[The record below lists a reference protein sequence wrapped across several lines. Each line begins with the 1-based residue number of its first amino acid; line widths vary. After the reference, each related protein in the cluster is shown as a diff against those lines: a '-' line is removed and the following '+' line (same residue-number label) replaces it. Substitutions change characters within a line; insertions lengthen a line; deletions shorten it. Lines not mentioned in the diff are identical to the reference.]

1 MLDFRMETF
10 LALCR
15 TMNYTRAA
23 EELNITQP
31 AVTQH
36 IQYLQRHYGVKLFQY
51 RDKRLTLTE
60 AGAAL
65 RSAALTMEHDERE
78 LREHLPLL
86 QKGIQ
91 HLRLG
96 ATLTVGEYALPP
108 HLGRYMKRS
117 PDVALHLVV
126 GSTRRLL
133 EGLNRGELDAAVV
146 EGYFAKR
153 DYDSIRWSTE
163 PYVCVCAAESAL
175 EGPMELED
183 LFTQTLILRDPESGT
198 REILERALLERNFQL
213 SDFRRVVEINDL
225 TVIKQLVAQNCGIT
239 FLYRRAVERELEEG
253 RLRQVLLRGWEVQ
266 HEFTFLWRKGS
277 VFEQNYRLLYV
288 QLCQNQEEEEKTWN
302 L

>member
-1 MLDFRMETF
+1 MLDFRMDTF

-51 RDKRLTLTE
+51 RDKHLFLTE

-78 LREHLPLL
+78 LMEHLPLL
-86 QKGIQ
+86 QKGMQ

-108 HLGRYMKRS
+108 HLGRYMNRH

-153 DYDSIRWSTE
+153 EYDAIRWSME
-163 PYVCVCAAESAL
+163 PYVCVCAAGSAL

-225 TVIKQLVAQNCGIT
+225 TVIKQLVEQNCGIT

-253 RLRQVLLRGWEVQ
+253 QLRQVFLRGWEVQ

-277 VFEQNYRLLYV
+277 VFEQNYRRLYA
-288 QLCQNQEEEEKTWN
+288 QLCQNQEE
-302 L
+302 

>member
-1 MLDFRMETF
+1 MLDFRMDTF

-23 EELNITQP
+23 EELNIT

-51 RDKRLTLTE
+51 RDKHLFLTE

-78 LREHLPLL
+78 LMEHLPLL
-86 QKGIQ
+86 QKGMQ

-108 HLGRYMKRS
+108 HLGRYMKRH

-153 DYDSIRWSTE
+153 EYDAIRWSME
-163 PYVCVCAAESAL
+163 PYVCVCAAGSAL

-225 TVIKQLVAQNCGIT
+225 TVIKQLVEQNCGIT

-253 RLRQVLLRGWEVQ
+253 QLRQVFLRGWEVQ

-277 VFEQNYRLLYV
+277 VFEQNYRRLYAK
-288 QLCQNQEEEEKTWN
+288 LCQNQEE
-302 L
+302 

>member
-1 MLDFRMETF
+1 MLDFRMDTF

-51 RDKRLTLTE
+51 RDKHLFLTE

-65 RSAALTMEHDERE
+65 RSAALNMEHDERE
-78 LREHLPLL
+78 LMEQLPLL
-86 QKGIQ
+86 QKGMQ

-108 HLGRYMKRS
+108 HLGRYMKRH

-153 DYDSIRWSTE
+153 EYDAIRWSME
-163 PYVCVCAAESAL
+163 PYVCVCAAGSAL

-225 TVIKQLVAQNCGIT
+225 TVIKQLVEQNCGIT

-253 RLRQVLLRGWEVQ
+253 QLRQVFLRGWEVQ

-277 VFEQNYRLLYV
+277 VFEQNYRRLYA
-288 QLCQNQEEEEKTWN
+288 QLCQNQEE
-302 L
+302 

>member
-1 MLDFRMETF
+1 MLDFRMDTF

-51 RDKRLTLTE
+51 RDKHLFLTE

-78 LREHLPLL
+78 LMEHLPLL
-86 QKGIQ
+86 QKGMQ

-108 HLGRYMKRS
+108 HLGRYMKRH

-133 EGLNRGELDAAVV
+133 EGLNHGELDAAVV

-153 DYDSIRWSTE
+153 EYDAIRWSME
-163 PYVCVCAAESAL
+163 PYVCVCAAGSAL

-225 TVIKQLVAQNCGIT
+225 TVIKQLVEQNCGIT

-253 RLRQVLLRGWEVQ
+253 QLRQVFLRGWEVQ

-277 VFEQNYRLLYV
+277 VFEQNYRRLYAK
-288 QLCQNQEEEEKTWN
+288 LCQNQEE
-302 L
+302 

>member
-1 MLDFRMETF
+1 MLDFRMDTF

-23 EELNITQP
+23 EELNITKP
-31 AVTQH
+31 AVTQR

-51 RDKRLTLTE
+51 RDKHLFLTE

-78 LREHLPLL
+78 LMEHLPLL
-86 QKGIQ
+86 QKGMQ

-108 HLGRYMKRS
+108 HLGRYMKRH

-153 DYDSIRWSTE
+153 EYDAIRWSME
-163 PYVCVCAAESAL
+163 PYVCVCAAGSAL

-225 TVIKQLVAQNCGIT
+225 TVIKQLVEQNCGIT

-253 RLRQVLLRGWEVQ
+253 QLRQVFLRGWEVQ

-277 VFEQNYRLLYV
+277 VFEQNYRRLYAK
-288 QLCQNQEEEEKTWN
+288 LCQNQEE
-302 L
+302 

>member
-1 MLDFRMETF
+1 MLDFRMDTF

-51 RDKRLTLTE
+51 RDKHLFLTE

-78 LREHLPLL
+78 LMEHLPLL
-86 QKGIQ
+86 QKGMQ

-108 HLGRYMKRS
+108 HLGRYMKRH

-153 DYDSIRWSTE
+153 EYDAIRWSIE
-163 PYVCVCAAESAL
+163 PYVCVCAAGSAL

-225 TVIKQLVAQNCGIT
+225 TVIKQLVEQNCGIT

-253 RLRQVLLRGWEVQ
+253 QLRQVFLRGWEVQ

-277 VFEQNYRLLYV
+277 VFEQNYRRLYAK
-288 QLCQNQEEEEKTWN
+288 LCQNQEE
-302 L
+302 

>member
-1 MLDFRMETF
+1 MLDFRMDTF

-51 RDKRLTLTE
+51 RDKHLFLTE

-78 LREHLPLL
+78 LMEHLPLL
-86 QKGIQ
+86 QKGMQ

-108 HLGRYMKRS
+108 HLGRYMKRHS
-117 PDVALHLVV
+117 DVALHLVV

-153 DYDSIRWSTE
+153 EYDAIRWSME
-163 PYVCVCAAESAL
+163 PYVCVCAAGSAL

-183 LFTQTLILRDPESGT
+183 LFTQTLILRDPEAGT
-198 REILERALLERNFQL
+198 REILERPLLERNFQL

-225 TVIKQLVAQNCGIT
+225 TVIKQLVEQNCGIT

-253 RLRQVLLRGWEVQ
+253 QLRQVFLRGWEVQ

-277 VFEQNYRLLYV
+277 VFEQNYRRLYA
-288 QLCQNQEEEEKTWN
+288 QLCQNQEE
-302 L
+302 

>member
-1 MLDFRMETF
+1 MLDFRMDTF

-51 RDKRLTLTE
+51 RDKHLFLTE

-78 LREHLPLL
+78 LMEQLPLL
-86 QKGIQ
+86 QKGMQ

-108 HLGRYMKRS
+108 HLGRYMKRH
-117 PDVALHLVV
+117 PDVALHLGV

-153 DYDSIRWSTE
+153 EYDAIRWSME
-163 PYVCVCAAESAL
+163 PYVCVCAAGSAL

-225 TVIKQLVAQNCGIT
+225 TVIKQLVEQNCGIT

-253 RLRQVLLRGWEVQ
+253 QLRQVFLRGWEVQ

-277 VFEQNYRLLYV
+277 VFEQNYRRLYA
-288 QLCQNQEEEEKTWN
+288 QLCQNQEE
-302 L
+302 

>member
-1 MLDFRMETF
+1 MLDFRMDTF

-51 RDKRLTLTE
+51 RDKHLFLTE

-78 LREHLPLL
+78 LMEQLPLL
-86 QKGIQ
+86 QKGMQ
-91 HLRLG
+91 PLRL
-96 ATLTVGEYALPP
+96 GEYALPP
-108 HLGRYMKRS
+108 HLGRYMKRH

-153 DYDSIRWSTE
+153 EYDAIRWSME
-163 PYVCVCAAESAL
+163 PYVCVCAAGSAL

-225 TVIKQLVAQNCGIT
+225 TVIKQLVEQNCGIT

-253 RLRQVLLRGWEVQ
+253 QLRQVFLRGWEVQ
-266 HEFTFLWRKGS
+266 HEFTFLWRTGS
-277 VFEQNYRLLYV
+277 VFEQNYRRLYA
-288 QLCQNQEEEEKTWN
+288 QLCQNQEE
-302 L
+302 

>member
-1 MLDFRMETF
+1 MLDFRMDTF

-51 RDKRLTLTE
+51 RDKHLFLTE

-78 LREHLPLL
+78 LMEQLPLL
-86 QKGIQ
+86 QKGMQ

-108 HLGRYMKRS
+108 HLGRYMKRH

-153 DYDSIRWSTE
+153 EYDAIRWSME
-163 PYVCVCAAESAL
+163 PYVCVCAAGSAL

-225 TVIKQLVAQNCGIT
+225 TVIKQLVEQNCGIT

-253 RLRQVLLRGWEVQ
+253 QLRQVFLRGWEVQ

-277 VFEQNYRLLYV
+277 VFEQNYRRLYA
-288 QLCQNQEEEEKTWN
+288 QLFQNQEE
-302 L
+302 

>member
-1 MLDFRMETF
+1 MLDFRMDTF

-51 RDKRLTLTE
+51 RDKHLFLTE

-78 LREHLPLL
+78 LMEHLPLL
-86 QKGIQ
+86 QKGMQ

-108 HLGRYMKRS
+108 HLGRYMKRH

-153 DYDSIRWSTE
+153 EYDAIRWSME
-163 PYVCVCAAESAL
+163 PYVCVCAAGSAL

-225 TVIKQLVAQNCGIT
+225 TVIKQLVEQNCGIT

-253 RLRQVLLRGWEVQ
+253 QLRQVFLRGWEVQ
-266 HEFTFLWRKGS
+266 HEFTFLRRKGS
-277 VFEQNYRLLYV
+277 VFEQNYRRLYA
-288 QLCQNQEEEEKTWN
+288 QLCQNQEE
-302 L
+302 

>member
-1 MLDFRMETF
+1 MLDFRMDTF

-51 RDKRLTLTE
+51 RDKHLFLTE

-65 RSAALTMEHDERE
+65 RSAALTMEHDERQ
-78 LREHLPLL
+78 LMEHLPLL
-86 QKGIQ
+86 QKGMQ

-108 HLGRYMKRS
+108 HLGRYMKRH

-153 DYDSIRWSTE
+153 EYDAIRWSME
-163 PYVCVCAAESAL
+163 PYVCVCAAGSAL

-225 TVIKQLVAQNCGIT
+225 TVIKQLVEQNCGIT

-253 RLRQVLLRGWEVQ
+253 QLRQVFLRGWEVQ

-277 VFEQNYRLLYV
+277 VFEQNYRRLYA
-288 QLCQNQEEEEKTWN
+288 QLCQNQEE
-302 L
+302 

>member
-1 MLDFRMETF
+1 
-10 LALCR
+10 
-15 TMNYTRAA
+15 
-23 EELNITQP
+23 
-31 AVTQH
+31 
-36 IQYLQRHYGVKLFQY
+36 
-51 RDKRLTLTE
+51 
-60 AGAAL
+60 
-65 RSAALTMEHDERE
+65 MEHDERE
-78 LREHLPLL
+78 LMEHLPLL
-86 QKGIQ
+86 QKGMQ

-108 HLGRYMKRS
+108 HLGRYMKRH

-153 DYDSIRWSTE
+153 EYDAIRWSME
-163 PYVCVCAAESAL
+163 PYVCVCAAGSAL

-225 TVIKQLVAQNCGIT
+225 TVIKQLVEQNCGIT

-253 RLRQVLLRGWEVQ
+253 QLRQVFLRGWEVQ

-277 VFEQNYRLLYV
+277 VFEQNYRRLYA
-288 QLCQNQEEEEKTWN
+288 QLCQNQEE
-302 L
+302 

>member
-1 MLDFRMETF
+1 MLDFRMDTF

-51 RDKRLTLTE
+51 RDKHLFLTE

-78 LREHLPLL
+78 LMEHLPLL
-86 QKGIQ
+86 QKGMQ

-108 HLGRYMKRS
+108 HLGRYMKRH

-153 DYDSIRWSTE
+153 EYDAIRWSME
-163 PYVCVCAAESAL
+163 PYVCVCAAGSAL

-225 TVIKQLVAQNCGIT
+225 TVIKQLVEQNCGIT

-253 RLRQVLLRGWEVQ
+253 QLRQVFLRGWEVQ

-277 VFEQNYRLLYV
+277 VFEQNYRRLYAM
-288 QLCQNQEEEEKTWN
+288 LCQNQEE
-302 L
+302 

>member
-1 MLDFRMETF
+1 MLDFRMDTF

-51 RDKRLTLTE
+51 RDKHLFLTE
-60 AGAAL
+60 AGATL

-78 LREHLPLL
+78 LMEHLPLL
-86 QKGIQ
+86 QKGMQ

-108 HLGRYMKRS
+108 HLGRYMKRH

-153 DYDSIRWSTE
+153 EYDAIRWSME
-163 PYVCVCAAESAL
+163 PYVCVCAAGSAL

-225 TVIKQLVAQNCGIT
+225 TVIKQLVEQNCGIT

-253 RLRQVLLRGWEVQ
+253 QLRQVFLRGWEVQ

-277 VFEQNYRLLYV
+277 IFEQNYRRLYA
-288 QLCQNQEEEEKTWN
+288 QLCQNQEE
-302 L
+302 

>member
-1 MLDFRMETF
+1 MLDFRMDTF

-51 RDKRLTLTE
+51 RDKHLFLTE

-78 LREHLPLL
+78 LMEHLPLL
-86 QKGIQ
+86 QKGMQ

-108 HLGRYMKRS
+108 HLGRYMKRH

-153 DYDSIRWSTE
+153 EYDAIRWSME
-163 PYVCVCAAESAL
+163 PYVCVCAAGSAL

-198 REILERALLERNFQL
+198 RDILERALLERNFQL

-225 TVIKQLVAQNCGIT
+225 TVIKQLVEQNCGIT

-253 RLRQVLLRGWEVQ
+253 QLRQVFLRGWEVQ

-277 VFEQNYRLLYV
+277 VFEQNYRRLYA
-288 QLCQNQEEEEKTWN
+288 QLCQNQEE
-302 L
+302 

>member
-1 MLDFRMETF
+1 MLDFRMDTF

-51 RDKRLTLTE
+51 RDKHLFLTE

-78 LREHLPLL
+78 LMEHLPLL
-86 QKGIQ
+86 QKGMQ

-108 HLGRYMKRS
+108 HLGRYLKRH

-153 DYDSIRWSTE
+153 EYDAIRWSME
-163 PYVCVCAAESAL
+163 PYVCVCAAGSAL

-225 TVIKQLVAQNCGIT
+225 TVIKQLVEQNCGIT

-253 RLRQVLLRGWEVQ
+253 QLRQVFLRGWEVQ

-277 VFEQNYRLLYV
+277 VFEQNYRRLYAK
-288 QLCQNQEEEEKTWN
+288 LCQNQEE
-302 L
+302 

>member
-1 MLDFRMETF
+1 MLDFRMDTF

-51 RDKRLTLTE
+51 RDKHLFLTE

-65 RSAALTMEHDERE
+65 RSAALTMEHDDRE
-78 LREHLPLL
+78 LMEHLPLL
-86 QKGIQ
+86 QKGMQ

-108 HLGRYMKRS
+108 HLGRYMKRH

-153 DYDSIRWSTE
+153 EYDAIRWSME
-163 PYVCVCAAESAL
+163 PYVCVCAAGSAL

-225 TVIKQLVAQNCGIT
+225 TVIKQLVEQNCGIT

-253 RLRQVLLRGWEVQ
+253 QLRQVFLRGWEVQ

-277 VFEQNYRLLYV
+277 VFEQNYRRLYA
-288 QLCQNQEEEEKTWN
+288 QLCQNQEE
-302 L
+302 

>member
-1 MLDFRMETF
+1 MLDFRLDTF

-51 RDKRLTLTE
+51 RDKHLFLTE

-78 LREHLPLL
+78 LMEHLPLL
-86 QKGIQ
+86 QKGMQ

-108 HLGRYMKRS
+108 HLGRYMKRH

-153 DYDSIRWSTE
+153 EYDAIRWSME
-163 PYVCVCAAESAL
+163 PYVCVCAAGSAL

-225 TVIKQLVAQNCGIT
+225 TVIKQLVEQNCGIT

-253 RLRQVLLRGWEVQ
+253 QLRQVFLRGWEVQ

-277 VFEQNYRLLYV
+277 VFEQNYRRLYAK
-288 QLCQNQEEEEKTWN
+288 LCQNQEE
-302 L
+302 

>member
-1 MLDFRMETF
+1 MLDFRMDTF

-51 RDKRLTLTE
+51 RDKHLFLTE

-78 LREHLPLL
+78 LMEHLPLL
-86 QKGIQ
+86 QKGMQ

-108 HLGRYMKRS
+108 HLGRYMKRH

-153 DYDSIRWSTE
+153 EYDAIRWSME
-163 PYVCVCAAESAL
+163 PYVCVCAARRPL
-175 EGPMELED
+175 EGTMEQED

-198 REILERALLERNFQL
+198 REFLERALLERNFQL

-225 TVIKQLVAQNCGIT
+225 TVIKQLVEQNCGIT

-253 RLRQVLLRGWEVQ
+253 QLRQVFLRGWEVQ
-266 HEFTFLWRKGS
+266 HDFPFLWRKGS
-277 VFEQNYRLLYV
+277 VFEQNYRRLYAK
-288 QLCQNQEEEEKTWN
+288 LCQNQEE
-302 L
+302 

>member
-1 MLDFRMETF
+1 MLDFRMDTF

-51 RDKRLTLTE
+51 RDKHLFLTE

-78 LREHLPLL
+78 LMEHLPLL
-86 QKGIQ
+86 QKGMQ

-108 HLGRYMKRS
+108 HLGRYMKRH

-153 DYDSIRWSTE
+153 EYDAIRWSME
-163 PYVCVCAAESAL
+163 PYVCVCAAGSAL

-225 TVIKQLVAQNCGIT
+225 TVIKQLVEQNCGIT

-253 RLRQVLLRGWEVQ
+253 QLRQVFLRGWEVQ

-277 VFEQNYRLLYV
+277 VFEQNYRRLYAK
-288 QLCQNQEEEEKTWN
+288 LCQNQEE
-302 L
+302 

>member
-1 MLDFRMETF
+1 MLDFRMDTF

-51 RDKRLTLTE
+51 RDKHLFLTE

-78 LREHLPLL
+78 LMEHLPLL
-86 QKGIQ
+86 QKGMQ

-108 HLGRYMKRS
+108 HLGRYMKRH

-153 DYDSIRWSTE
+153 EYDAIRWSME
-163 PYVCVCAAESAL
+163 PYVCVCAAGSAL

-225 TVIKQLVAQNCGIT
+225 TVIKQLVEQNCGIT

-253 RLRQVLLRGWEVQ
+253 QPRQVFLRGWEVQ

-277 VFEQNYRLLYV
+277 VFEQNYRRLYAK
-288 QLCQNQEEEEKTWN
+288 LCQNQEE
-302 L
+302 

>member
-1 MLDFRMETF
+1 MLDFRMDTF

-51 RDKRLTLTE
+51 RDKHLLLTE

-78 LREHLPLL
+78 LMEPLPLL
-86 QKGIQ
+86 QNGMQ

-108 HLGRYMKRS
+108 HLGRYMKRH

-153 DYDSIRWSTE
+153 EYDAIRWSME
-163 PYVCVCAAESAL
+163 PYVCVCAAGSAL

-225 TVIKQLVAQNCGIT
+225 TVIKQLVEQNCGIT

-253 RLRQVLLRGWEVQ
+253 QLRQVFLRGWEVQ

-277 VFEQNYRLLYV
+277 VFEQNYRRLYA
-288 QLCQNQEEEEKTWN
+288 QLCQNQEE
-302 L
+302 

>member
-1 MLDFRMETF
+1 MLDFRMDTF

-51 RDKRLTLTE
+51 RDKHLFLTE

-78 LREHLPLL
+78 LMEQLPLL
-86 QKGIQ
+86 QKGMQ

-108 HLGRYMKRS
+108 HLGRYMKRH

-153 DYDSIRWSTE
+153 EYDAIRWSME
-163 PYVCVCAAESAL
+163 PYVCVCAAGSAL

-225 TVIKQLVAQNCGIT
+225 TVIKQLVEQNCGIT

-253 RLRQVLLRGWEVQ
+253 QLRQVFLRGWEVQ

-277 VFEQNYRLLYV
+277 VFEQNYRRLYAK
-288 QLCQNQEEEEKTWN
+288 LCQNQEE
-302 L
+302 

>member
-1 MLDFRMETF
+1 MLDFRMDTF

-51 RDKRLTLTE
+51 RDKHLFLTE

-78 LREHLPLL
+78 LMEHLPLL
-86 QKGIQ
+86 QKGMQ

-108 HLGRYMKRS
+108 HLGRYMKRH

-153 DYDSIRWSTE
+153 EYDAIRWSME
-163 PYVCVCAAESAL
+163 PYVCVCAAGSAL

-225 TVIKQLVAQNCGIT
+225 TVIKQLVEQNCGIP
-239 FLYRRAVERELEEG
+239 FLYRRAVEREVEEG
-253 RLRQVLLRGWEVQ
+253 QLRQVFLRGWEVQ

-277 VFEQNYRLLYV
+277 VFEQNYRRLYA
-288 QLCQNQEEEEKTWN
+288 QLCQNQEE
-302 L
+302 

>member
-1 MLDFRMETF
+1 MLDFRMDTF

-51 RDKRLTLTE
+51 RDKHLFLTE
-60 AGAAL
+60 AGAVL

-78 LREHLPLL
+78 LMEHLPLL
-86 QKGIQ
+86 QKGMQ

-108 HLGRYMKRS
+108 HLGRYMKRH

-153 DYDSIRWSTE
+153 EYDAIRWSME
-163 PYVCVCAAESAL
+163 PYVCVCAAGSAL

-183 LFTQTLILRDPESGT
+183 LFTQTLILRDPKIRHPGKFWSALCWSG
-198 REILERALLERNFQL
+198 IFSCQ
-213 SDFRRVVEINDL
+213 
-225 TVIKQLVAQNCGIT
+225 T
-239 FLYRRAVERELEEG
+239 FG
-253 RLRQVLLRGWEVQ
+253 GWWKS
-266 HEFTFLWRKGS
+266 TI
-277 VFEQNYRLLYV
+277 
-288 QLCQNQEEEEKTWN
+288 
-302 L
+302 

>member
-1 MLDFRMETF
+1 MLDFRMDTF

-51 RDKRLTLTE
+51 RDKHRFLTE

-78 LREHLPLL
+78 LMEHLPLL
-86 QKGIQ
+86 QKGMQ

-108 HLGRYMKRS
+108 HLGRYMKRH

-153 DYDSIRWSTE
+153 EYDAIRWSME
-163 PYVCVCAAESAL
+163 PYVCVCAAGSAL

-213 SDFRRVVEINDL
+213 SDFRRGVEINDL
-225 TVIKQLVAQNCGIT
+225 TVIKQLVEQNCGIT

-253 RLRQVLLRGWEVQ
+253 QLRQVFLRGWEVQ

-277 VFEQNYRLLYV
+277 VFEQNYRRLYA
-288 QLCQNQEEEEKTWN
+288 QLCQNQEE
-302 L
+302 